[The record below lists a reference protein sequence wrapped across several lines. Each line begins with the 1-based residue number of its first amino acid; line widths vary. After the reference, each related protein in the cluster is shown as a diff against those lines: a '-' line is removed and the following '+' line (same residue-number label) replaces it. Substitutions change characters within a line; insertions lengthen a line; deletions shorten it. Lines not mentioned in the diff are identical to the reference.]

1 MTMET
6 MRGVFLDT
14 DTVDGDD
21 LDLSPIKF
29 FDHIHWSFHGVTQ
42 RQDIQNRI
50 ADCDILICNKVV
62 LDRDTLVGAGKL
74 RLIVV
79 AATGTNNID
88 LEATRELGI
97 TVCNAR
103 GYGTPSVVQ
112 HVYAL
117 ILALSTRLPQ
127 YMDSVASGAWQKH
140 PHFCLFDFPIRE
152 LRGCVMGIV
161 GYGTLGKGVADA
173 AGAFGMQVRICQ
185 RPGGSPQSGR
195 IPLLELLPQV
205 DVLSL
210 HCPLTEFTSG
220 LIGPEEIALM
230 RTNAILINTARGGIV
245 DEHALV
251 DALRAG
257 KLGGAGVDVLTEE
270 PPAHGNPLL
279 QTDIPNLIV
288 TPHIAWASR
297 ESRQRVVNIVGE
309 NIGAFLSDAPQ
320 NTV

>member
-1 MTMET
+1 
-6 MRGVFLDT
+6 
-14 DTVDGDD
+14 
-21 LDLSPIKF
+21 
-29 FDHIHWSFHGVTQ
+29 
-42 RQDIQNRI
+42 
-50 ADCDILICNKVV
+50 
-62 LDRDTLVGAGKL
+62 
-74 RLIVV
+74 
-79 AATGTNNID
+79 
-88 LEATRELGI
+88 
-97 TVCNAR
+97 
-103 GYGTPSVVQ
+103 
-112 HVYAL
+112 
-117 ILALSTRLPQ
+117 
-127 YMDSVASGAWQKH
+127 
-140 PHFCLFDFPIRE
+140 
-152 LRGCVMGIV
+152 MGIV
-161 GYGTLGKGVADA
+161 GYGTLGRGVANA
-173 AGAFGMQVRICQ
+173 AGAFGMQVMICQ
-185 RPGGSPQSGR
+185 RPGGSPLSGR

-210 HCPLTEFTSG
+210 HCPLTELTSG

-279 QTDIPNLIV
+279 QAGIPNLIV
-288 TPHIAWASR
+288 TPHIAWASQ